1 MNKTD
6 TKILVCCHTNDIY
19 KSDEQ
24 YFPIHVGK
32 EISDKIINIQGDN
45 TGDNISEKNK
55 SFCELTGMYW
65 AWKNLPKSDYIGLC
79 HYRRYFDFTSKFS
92 FSIISILNYC
102 IFVLIYNAIDYRY
115 CYYHYKK

>member
-1 MNKTD
+1 MNRTD

-32 EISDKIINIQGDN
+32 EISDKTIDIQGDN
-45 TGDNISEKNK
+45 TGDNISDKNK

-65 AWKNLPKSDYIGLC
+65 AWKNLKNVDYVGLC
-79 HYRRYFDFTSKFS
+79 HYRRYFKT
-92 FSIISILNYC
+92 IITEDNVDDLMHGYDIML
-102 IFVLIYNAIDYRY
+102 V
-115 CYYHYKK
+115 KKMFLMI

>member
-1 MNKTD
+1 MNRTD

-45 TGDNISEKNK
+45 TGDNISDKNK

-92 FSIISILNYC
+92 LTDVKNIPTKSFDEKNIE
-102 IFVLIYNAIDYRY
+102 FVNS
-115 CYYHYKK
+115 KKL